1 MEIKKYENEQ
11 WSKSG
16 MSICGG
22 VYRQYINIQGV
33 YSSSNIAL
41 ALAKIQYI
49 LMKCVKQNLIKVTS
63 GRKQSVRCGVEYQAG
78 QRPANGD

>member
-11 WSKSG
+11 WSKSR
-16 MSICGG
+16 MSMYICGG

-49 LMKCVKQNLIKVTS
+49 HMKCVKQ
-63 GRKQSVRCGVEYQAG
+63 
-78 QRPANGD
+78 

>member
-1 MEIKKYENEQ
+1 MLMFLVRAVIPNNTKHKIPPKIKNVEIKKYENEQ

-49 LMKCVKQNLIKVTS
+49 HMKCVKQ
-63 GRKQSVRCGVEYQAG
+63 
-78 QRPANGD
+78 